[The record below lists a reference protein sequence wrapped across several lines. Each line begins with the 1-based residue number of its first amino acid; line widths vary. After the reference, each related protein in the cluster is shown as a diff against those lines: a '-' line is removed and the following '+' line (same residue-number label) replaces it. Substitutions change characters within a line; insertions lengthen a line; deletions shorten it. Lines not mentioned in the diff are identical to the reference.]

1 MDPRR
6 KKKMTN
12 IFTDSHDESPITIIK
27 QTMSVSLSDDGVPM
41 VSFATNRGKGSGA
54 QSMPIAE
61 FADYV
66 SALEAIVESGIPE
79 EENRTYT
86 AAEMVQRTISQTDG
100 VISFRVRD
108 GKGSKPA
115 KIPTDSFSETVEL
128 LRSTVDAV
136 KSAGDSL
143 SK

>member
-1 MDPRR
+1 
-6 KKKMTN
+6 MTN

-41 VSFATNRGKGSGA
+41 ISFATNRGKGSGA
-54 QSMPIAE
+54 QSMPISE

>member
-1 MDPRR
+1 
-6 KKKMTN
+6 MTN
-12 IFTDSHDESPITIIK
+12 IFADSHDESPITVIK

-115 KIPTDSFSETVEL
+115 KIPTDSFSETVKL

>member
-1 MDPRR
+1 
-6 KKKMTN
+6 MTN
-12 IFTDSHDESPITIIK
+12 IFADSTIRPITIIK
-27 QTMSVSLSDDGVPM
+27 QTMISLSDDGVPM
-41 VSFATNRGKGSGA
+41 VGFYTNRGKGSGA

>member
-1 MDPRR
+1 MA
-6 KKKMTN
+6 N
-12 IFTDSHDESPITIIK
+12 IFADSHDESPITVIK
-27 QTMSVSLSDDGVPM
+27 QTMSVSLSDDGVAM

-54 QSMPIAE
+54 QTMPVAQ

-79 EENRTYT
+79 EESRTYT
-86 AAEMVQRTISQTDG
+86 AAEMVQRTISQADG

-115 KIPTDSFSETVEL
+115 KIPADMLSETVEL
-128 LRSTVDAV
+128 LRGTVEAV
-136 KSAGDSL
+136 TSAGSQLD
-143 SK
+143 K

>member
-1 MDPRR
+1 
-6 KKKMTN
+6 MTN
-12 IFTDSHDESPITIIK
+12 IFADSHDESPITIIK

-136 KSAGDSL
+136 ESAGDSL

>member
-1 MDPRR
+1 
-6 KKKMTN
+6 MTN
-12 IFTDSHDESPITIIK
+12 IFADSHDESPIATIK
-27 QTMSVSLSDDGVPM
+27 RTMSVSLSDDGVPM

-79 EENRTYT
+79 EESRTYT
-86 AAEMVQRTISQTDG
+86 AAEMVQRTISQKDG

-136 KSAGDSL
+136 KSAGDTL

>member
-1 MDPRR
+1 
-6 KKKMTN
+6 MTN

-86 AAEMVQRTISQTDG
+86 AAEMVQRTISQKDG

-136 KSAGDSL
+136 KSAGDTL

>member
-1 MDPRR
+1 
-6 KKKMTN
+6 MTN
-12 IFTDSHDESPITIIK
+12 IFADSHDESPIATIK
-27 QTMSVSLSDDGVPM
+27 RTMSVSLSDDGVPM

-79 EENRTYT
+79 EESRTYT
-86 AAEMVQRTISQTDG
+86 AAEMVQRTISQKDG

>member
-1 MDPRR
+1 
-6 KKKMTN
+6 MTN
-12 IFTDSHDESPITIIK
+12 IFADSHDESPITIIK

>member
-1 MDPRR
+1 
-6 KKKMTN
+6 MTS
-12 IFTDSHDESPITIIK
+12 IFADSHDESPIATIK
-27 QTMSVSLSDDGVPM
+27 RTMSVSLSDDGVPM

-79 EENRTYT
+79 EESRTYT
-86 AAEMVQRTISQTDG
+86 AAEMVQRTISQKDG

-136 KSAGDSL
+136 KSAGDTL

>member
-1 MDPRR
+1 
-6 KKKMTN
+6 MTN

>member
-1 MDPRR
+1 
-6 KKKMTN
+6 MTN
-12 IFTDSHDESPITIIK
+12 IFADSHDESPITIIK

-79 EENRTYT
+79 EESRTYT

>member
-1 MDPRR
+1 
-6 KKKMTN
+6 MTN

-136 KSAGDSL
+136 KSAGDTL

>member
-1 MDPRR
+1 
-6 KKKMTN
+6 MTN
-12 IFTDSHDESPITIIK
+12 IFTDSHDESPITVIK

-79 EENRTYT
+79 EESRTYT

-115 KIPTDSFSETVEL
+115 KIPNDSFSETVKL

>member
-1 MDPRR
+1 
-6 KKKMTN
+6 MTN
-12 IFTDSHDESPITIIK
+12 IFADSHDESPITVIK

>member
-1 MDPRR
+1 
-6 KKKMTN
+6 MTN
-12 IFTDSHDESPITIIK
+12 IFADSHDESPIATIK
-27 QTMSVSLSDDGVPM
+27 RTMTVSLSDDGIPM
-41 VSFATNRGKGSGA
+41 ISFATNRGKGSGM
-54 QSMPIAE
+54 QTMPIAQ

-79 EENRTYT
+79 EESRTYT
-86 AAEMVQRTISQTDG
+86 AAEMVQRTIRQADG

-136 KSAGDSL
+136 KSAEDTL